1 MEEQFKVMYMTLT
14 SGVIRTFTFDVFEDD
29 KQNARFIFHNTDNDK
44 ILTLFYHDVSYM
56 ITAPIRD

>member
-1 MEEQFKVMYMTLT
+1 MTIT

-29 KQNARFIFHNTDNDK
+29 RQNGRCIFHDEYTDK

-56 ITAPIRD
+56 ITAPMRD